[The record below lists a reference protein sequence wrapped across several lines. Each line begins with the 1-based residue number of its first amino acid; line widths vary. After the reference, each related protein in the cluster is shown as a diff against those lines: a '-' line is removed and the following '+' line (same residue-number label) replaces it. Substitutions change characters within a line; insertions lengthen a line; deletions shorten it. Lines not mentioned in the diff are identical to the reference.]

1 LSGLFSS
8 IVVGGV
14 EVPNRIVMP
23 PMTTRL
29 ADDEGHVT
37 EALVAYY
44 KARAL
49 GGVGLITVEM
59 GSPERAGR
67 HRFRELGV
75 YDDRFLPGLE
85 RLTTVLH
92 DAGARVSVQ
101 LGHGGSRARNAVSD
115 ETPIAPSSIPTPV
128 YEVEAETVVPSEMTK
143 ARIEQTTQAFVEAG
157 APRRPR
163 RLRPRRA
170 ARGARV
176 PDLPVPV
183 PQREHQNR
191 RVRRLPA
198 EPGPVRPRR
207 SATYQGGDA

>member
-1 LSGLFSS
+1 MGGLFSS

-29 ADDEGHVT
+29 ADDEGYVT

-44 KARAL
+44 RARAL

-85 RLTTVLH
+85 RL
-92 DAGARVSVQ
+92 
-101 LGHGGSRARNAVSD
+101 
-115 ETPIAPSSIPTPV
+115 
-128 YEVEAETVVPSEMTK
+128 
-143 ARIEQTTQAFVEAG
+143 
-157 APRRPR
+157 
-163 RLRPRRA
+163 
-170 ARGARV
+170 
-176 PDLPVPV
+176 
-183 PQREHQNR
+183 
-191 RVRRLPA
+191 
-198 EPGPVRPRR
+198 
-207 SATYQGGDA
+207 QGGDPMEGAVEVGEHAAVGDAPEVARGRQGQHNHQKSEREGSW